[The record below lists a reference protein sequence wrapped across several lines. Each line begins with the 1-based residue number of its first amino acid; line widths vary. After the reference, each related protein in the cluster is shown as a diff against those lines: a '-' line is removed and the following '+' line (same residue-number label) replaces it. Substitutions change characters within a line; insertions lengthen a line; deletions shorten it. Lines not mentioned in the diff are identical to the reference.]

1 MIYFIS
7 GHRDITEEEFKKYYV
22 PAIYSAYY
30 NDSDFE
36 NFVVGDYEG
45 VDKMAMDFITE
56 NLPCKIIIFH
66 MFDNPRNTPKDES
79 RVSYMGHY
87 KTDEERD
94 AAMTRVSDVDI
105 AYVREGRWNSGTA
118 QNIKRRHTIKKNG

>member
-56 NLPCKIIIFH
+56 NLPCGLSLIHI
-66 MFDNPRNTPKDES
+66 
-79 RVSYMGHY
+79 
-87 KTDEERD
+87 
-94 AAMTRVSDVDI
+94 
-105 AYVREGRWNSGTA
+105 
-118 QNIKRRHTIKKNG
+118 

>member
-45 VDKMAMDFITE
+45 VDK
-56 NLPCKIIIFH
+56 NGYGFH
-66 MFDNPRNTPKDES
+66 NRKPS
-79 RVSYMGHY
+79 LWSSYI
-87 KTDEERD
+87 
-94 AAMTRVSDVDI
+94 S
-105 AYVREGRWNSGTA
+105 YV
-118 QNIKRRHTIKKNG
+118 